1 MEVSLPMRLV
11 VVAAVSAIG
20 LSACGGSSGSASD
33 TPADS
38 GTASES
44 APSAAPSSAAAVADE
59 GVWGAVKAAGV
70 LKTCAVDG
78 LLPYSSSDPD
88 QPGLEVELARALAE
102 NLGVTNE
109 TVWVGTW
116 DGLIPSLTSG
126 QCDAIVDGLFITDE
140 RKKVV
145 DFTDPTWGSGE
156 VIMVRKDDD
165 SISSLEDLKDKCVGA
180 LQGSVT
186 VDHLK
191 AAGLEPRIYPTQNEV
206 ILDVGNGG
214 CDAAY
219 LESPSAGWA
228 LAQDVDLNL
237 KIVDSFKSDEI
248 FFEGIAVDKNQ
259 PALLEQLNSAIATV
273 QSDGTLAGI
282 LESYGIPVYLP

>member
-1 MEVSLPMRLV
+1 MNRSLPLRLV
-11 VVAAVSAIG
+11 VVAAVSAMG
-20 LSACGGSSGSASD
+20 LSACGGSSGSSSD
-33 TPADS
+33 TQS
-38 GTASES
+38 TS
-44 APSAAPSSAAAVADE
+44 AAVPSAAAPSSAEAIDQ
-59 GVWGAVKAAGV
+59 GVWGTVQSSGV
-70 LKTCAVDG
+70 LRSCAVDG
-78 LLPYSSSDPD
+78 LLPYSSSDPK
-88 QPGLEVELARALAE
+88 QPGLEVELAGALAKVM
-102 NLGVTNE
+102 GVTNE

-126 QCDAIVDGLFITDE
+126 QCDAIIDGLFITDE
-140 RKKVV
+140 RKEVV

-156 VIMVRKDDD
+156 VLMVRKDVDG
-165 SISSLEDLKDKCVGA
+165 ISSLADLKDKCVGA

-191 AAGLEPRIYPTQNEV
+191 AAGLEPRIYPSQNEL

-228 LAQDVDLNL
+228 LQQDADLDL
-237 KIVDSFKSDEI
+237 KIVDSYKSDEI

-259 PALLEQLNSAIATV
+259 PVLLEQLNSAIASV
-273 QSDGTLAGI
+273 QGDGTLASI
-282 LESYGIPVYLP
+282 LESYSIPVYLP